1 MKQQAKLYRE
11 RRPVR
16 GRVGRTGGCRAVAL
30 RRGDKGRGTD
40 KAGGELPVRDFGRAA
55 LHNRHWLVFCV
66 VIFLSILYMTMHNQS
81 TLYYAKYCLG
91 YENISSLLLT
101 LTPFACVVVA
111 FMPGIGGRVG
121 MKHFI
126 PK

>member
-1 MKQQAKLYRE
+1 MTKEEVQIKQEE
-11 RRPVR
+11 R
-16 GRVGRTGGCRAVAL
+16 
-30 RRGDKGRGTD
+30 
-40 KAGGELPVRDFGRAA
+40 LPVRDFGRAA

-111 FMPGIGGRVG
+111 FYAGNRRTRGDETLHTQIDVT
-121 MKHFI
+121 KI
-126 PK
+126 

>member
-40 KAGGELPVRDFGRAA
+40 KAGGEAA
-55 LHNRHWLVFCV
+55 GERFRQG
-66 VIFLSILYMTMHNQS
+66 S
-81 TLYYAKYCLG
+81 A
-91 YENISSLLLT
+91 
-101 LTPFACVVVA
+101 P
-111 FMPGIGGRVG
+111 
-121 MKHFI
+121 
-126 PK
+126 